1 MPCFLKIKNKNMK
14 FLQLTFLAIFSF
26 ALTATAQ
33 QKVTGKAVIKVPG
46 LHCDLDKDR
55 IERSLFKAYG
65 IGSVKA
71 EVKKKTVTVTWLTDR
86 TNIEEIKTAIANA
99 GYDADDVTAEES
111 AQKRLPA
118 GCKVVPVVTP
128 VPIPVPVKK
137 DDVLVPAS
145 GVQLTKN
152 AEVVP
157 AKKITP
163 VKVGAKKK

>member
-1 MPCFLKIKNKNMK
+1 MPCFPKIKNKNMK
-14 FLQLTFLAIFSF
+14 FLQLTFLAIISF
-26 ALTATAQ
+26 VVTATAQ
-33 QKVTGKAVIKVPG
+33 QKVSGKAIIKVPG

-65 IGSVKA
+65 MGSVKA

-118 GCKVVPVVTP
+118 GCKVVPIATP
-128 VPIPVPVKK
+128 VITPVPVKK
-137 DDVLVPAS
+137 EEVATPSVVVTEKKP
-145 GVQLTKN
+145 
-152 AEVVP
+152 EVVP
-157 AKKITP
+157 VKKSIP